1 MKISL
6 AILILDFIAAC
17 SFISI
22 GILSSIDG
30 YYLPMHQLLCDFNSI
45 IYLGSVYL
53 SSWFVGLV
61 SLERGLLIIHSIKLS
76 PNFWIITM
84 LIEVLYFLVC
94 NLVVIG
100 IGQMELV
107 TLALYCL
114 GSPDTW
120 FGTLTIISYAI
131 MMWLSFC
138 FVIYSYIGIAI
149 TMRRRTWKEIRELNR
164 DPKQALEE
172 NNKVI
177 VRVLV
182 LLMLYLSTN
191 TLELFNTTRELITG
205 VPRTAYLDLISTTLN
220 NISPIINSMLL
231 IQLHEKVRESLI
243 KMFPFLRRFLLKSL
257 DTKEANMR
265 DSVIF

>member
-76 PNFWIITM
+76 PNYWIIAM
-84 LIEVLYFLVC
+84 LIEVVYFLTC

-100 IGQMELV
+100 IGKMELV

-114 GSPDTW
+114 GNPNTK
-120 FGTLTIISYAI
+120 FGYFVIICYAI

-138 FVIYSYIGIAI
+138 FVIYSYLGIAI
-149 TMRRRTWKEIRELNR
+149 TMRRRVWKEIKELNR
-164 DPKQALEE
+164 DPKLALAE

-177 VRVLV
+177 GRVMALLV
-182 LLMLYLSTN
+182 LYLSTN
-191 TLELFNTTRELITG
+191 TLELLNTNTELVTRA
-205 VPRTAYLDLISTTLN
+205 PRSAYLDLVSTTLN
-220 NISPIINSMLL
+220 NISPIINSMIL
-231 IQLHEKVRESLI
+231 IHLHKKVRESLI
-243 KMFPFLRRFLLKSL
+243 KMFPFLRRFLLESL
-257 DTKEANMR
+257 ETKEANRR

>member
-1 MKISL
+1 M
-6 AILILDFIAAC
+6 
-17 SFISI
+17 
-22 GILSSIDG
+22 
-30 YYLPMHQLLCDFNSI
+30 
-45 IYLGSVYL
+45 SV
-53 SSWFVGLV
+53 
-61 SLERGLLIIHSIKLS
+61 EA
-76 PNFWIITM
+76 
-84 LIEVLYFLVC
+84 LYFLTC

-138 FVIYSYIGIAI
+138 FVIYSYLGIAI
-149 TMRRRTWKEIRELNR
+149 AMRKRAWKEIRELNC
-164 DPKQALEE
+164 DPEQALSE

-177 VRVLV
+177 ARVIV
-182 LLMLYLSTN
+182 MLMLYLSTN

-220 NISPIINSMLL
+220 NISPVINSMLL
-231 IQLHEKVRESLI
+231 I
-243 KMFPFLRRFLLKSL
+243 
-257 DTKEANMR
+257 
-265 DSVIF
+265 